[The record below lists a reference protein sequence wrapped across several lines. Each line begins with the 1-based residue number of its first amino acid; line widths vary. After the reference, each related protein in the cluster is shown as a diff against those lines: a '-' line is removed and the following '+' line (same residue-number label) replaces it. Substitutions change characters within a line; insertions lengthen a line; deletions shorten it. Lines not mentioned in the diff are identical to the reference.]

1 MKVDVAARCSVLTA
15 ANMTS
20 THLATAIR
28 AWRTAEPATVTPLVS
43 PASVRTDWAWR
54 LRAQE
59 GR

>member
-1 MKVDVAARCSVLTA
+1 VKVDVAARCSVLA
-15 ANMTS
+15 AASMAS

-54 LRAQE
+54 FRAQE